1 MDHDTANDR
10 IALAALDA
18 EITRIDSD
26 REAAEH
32 YADPNDGPRIQ
43 RLLKRSLP
51 LKQERDALAAK
62 LGLPPR
68 AGHLPC

>member
-1 MDHDTANDR
+1 MTDTSSDDR
-10 IALAALDA
+10 KALDALDA

-43 RLLKRSLP
+43 RLLKRSLT

-68 AGHLPC
+68 AGHPPC

>member
-1 MDHDTANDR
+1 MDHDTANDQ

-18 EITRIDSD
+18 EIARIDND

-43 RLLKRSLP
+43 RLLKRSLT
-51 LKQERDALAAK
+51 LKQERDALASK

-68 AGHLPC
+68 AAGAMG